1 MVGNTFDKRVIFRAI
16 NVLDVDG
23 DKQIS
28 FKELQLFIYRVWRSQ
43 IDDIVEQLRIA
54 AAEHEASASYG
65 HSASSRQRRT
75 YSGTQVAKLVKD
87 RDTLKEALKRN
98 YPR

>member
-16 NVLDVDG
+16 YVLDADG
-23 DKQIS
+23 DKQVS

-54 AAEHEASASYG
+54 AAEHEAYG
-65 HSASSRQRRT
+65 SSSRHLT
-75 YSGTQVAKLVKD
+75 ISGSKVAKLVKE
-87 RDTLKEALKRN
+87 RDALKEALKRN